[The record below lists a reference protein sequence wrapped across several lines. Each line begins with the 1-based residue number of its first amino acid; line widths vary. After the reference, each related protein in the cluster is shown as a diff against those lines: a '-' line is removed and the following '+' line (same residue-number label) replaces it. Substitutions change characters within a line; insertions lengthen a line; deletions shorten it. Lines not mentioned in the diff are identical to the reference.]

1 MTALNATT
9 PIASLLTIT
18 IVTFGNYIIMNLFIS
33 ILLQGFG
40 DDDDEEEDEADT
52 AVASTTKHIGPAA
65 KLANRFRTIFGVKP
79 PTNRIASL
87 ASEQV
92 TEDAAEN
99 AAKMLARRVAHQV
112 PEILGSEYEGSDAGS
127 DMYETEVA
135 LKGYTRHVRF
145 PEYNSL
151 IWLSVNS
158 KLRIWVAFLV
168 HHPLFDN
175 IILLC
180 IFITSVTLL
189 LERPDDTIIADH
201 CPRPPQFL
209 NCTGLPPGQ
218 TEEINCGRDEKEPD
232 FGRTWAPCDAD
243 EGYPPCCFIVSRVE
257 TFASMDIVFTVI
269 FLLEMVMKIIS
280 DGLFAHRHAYLR
292 NPWNVLDCVIVAISL
307 FSSFGS
313 GESLKSLKALRALR
327 ALRPLR
333 VIKRNPG
340 LRIAVV
346 CLLSSIP
353 AMFNVI
359 VVVLV
364 WFSMYAMLGVQF
376 FKGELY
382 RCYDPENQLFY
393 GTAFFPL
400 GNTYT
405 ATQPLSGPAAV
416 PTIVEC
422 VSRTHGG
429 GVWQGIDSYPK
440 ALLTLFEMAT
450 TEGWLD
456 VMNAVVDK
464 TGTGITPLPNNNPWY
479 ALYCVCHIVVGAF
492 VLLNLIVGSII
503 NNYTKIKKENDGLAP
518 YMTPEQQKWKE
529 TQKFIADLRPQR
541 RQEGPE
547 GKFRMLMFKIAN
559 SHQFEVAIT
568 IAIVLN
574 ILTMMTKTHDQSD
587 CFTAVIFWINVTFTL
602 IFVFEAN
609 VKLIGLG
616 FKWYFHDGWNLFD
629 FVVAILSCII
639 IGLDVVN
646 GEYSCSRS
654 GLGGV
659 PQIPAL
665 QILRAFRIAR
675 VFRLIRR
682 AKGLRIMI
690 QTLIISLPALWNI
703 GVLIA
708 LFIIIFAVLGTTAFY
723 NTNLEQDL
731 YGRMDPTGSYVTF
744 DNAIWVLFRQTTGE
758 GWNGMLYYTSRSD
771 LYLGCAKRYGAYFG
785 DGCGGPISGVGFHV
799 FWQLFGTYVM
809 MQLFTAIILENFDDM
824 ARDDGSSLP
833 HENLDEFVKIWS
845 QFDKNGDGDIPSN
858 KLPELIC
865 ELSPPLGIKARSA
878 ACSSELIQVIKDLA
892 IPIQNDRVTYR
903 DTFLAC
909 VKRVMLQGGDE
920 DEAVRTGSNASS
932 SATDLLRNSCAT
944 NKIFRGRFATVAEDY
959 AARLLQK
966 ACHEWRER
974 RIQYK
979 KGVNL
984 TRHIPHDDDDSG
996 GGKRVIVVW

>member
-364 WFSMYAMLGVQF
+364 WFSMYAMLGVQL
-376 FKGELY
+376 FKGSLY
-382 RCYDPENQLFY
+382 RCVDLDDGLFF
-393 GTAFFPL
+393 GNAMFPTGNLYTPTPKL
-400 GNTYT
+400 G
-405 ATQPLSGPAAV
+405 GPGAV
-416 PTIVEC
+416 PTIIEC
-422 VSRTHGG
+422 VSAGSHTSGAG
-429 GVWQGIDSYPK
+429 GVAVWEDKEYTFNSYPR

-450 TEGWLD
+450 TEGWMD
-456 VMNAVVDK
+456 VMAACVDSISV
-464 TGTGITPLPNNNPWY
+464 GVAPVPNQNPFWS
-479 ALYCVCHIVVGAF
+479 LYCAVHIILGAF
-492 VLLNLIVGSII
+492 VLLNLIVGSVI
-503 NNYTKIKKENDGLAP
+503 NNYNKIKSRNDG
-518 YMTPEQQKWKE
+518 MTPFLTPAQEEWKE
-529 TQKFIADLRPQR
+529 TQNLVFKLKPQQR
-541 RQEGPE
+541 TAIPTNRVRAFCFQISTH
-547 GKFRMLMFKIAN
+547 RY
-559 SHQFEVAIT
+559 FEYAVTTVILLNVVT
-568 IAIVLN
+568 MVL
-574 ILTMMTKTHDQSD
+574 KTHDQD
-587 CFTAVIFWINVTFTL
+587 PCFAAVLFWVNVVFTTIFLLESI
-602 IFVFEAN
+602 I
-609 VKLIGLG
+609 KLVGLG
-616 FKWYFHDGWNLFD
+616 FRWYFLDTWNLFD
-629 FVVAILSCII
+629 FVIVVLSIATI
-639 IGLDVVN
+639 VLDAL
-646 GEYSCSRS
+646 GKEYDCTIQDRQS
-654 GLGGV
+654 LD
-659 PQIPAL
+659 IPAL
-665 QILRAFRIAR
+665 SVFRAFRIAR
-675 VFRLIRR
+675 VFRLVRR
-682 AKGLRIMI
+682 LKGLRQMI
-690 QTLIISLPALWNI
+690 ETLIISLPSLVNI
-703 GVLIA
+703 GTLLLLMIV
-708 LFIIIFAVLGTTAFY
+708 IFSVLGVTFFY
-723 NTNLEQDL
+723 NVNLDQDA
-731 YGRMDPTGSYVTF
+731 YGRMGKDDNYVHL
-744 DNAIWVLFRQTTGE
+744 DSALWLLHRQTTGE
-758 GWNGMLYYTSRSD
+758 AWNGIMYYCMESD
-771 LYLGCAKRYGAYFG
+771 IYRACDKRYGDYLN
-785 DGCGGPISGVGFHV
+785 DGCGGFAISIIFHV
-799 FWQLFGTYVM
+799 LWQVFGTYVM
-809 MQLFTAIILENFDDM
+809 MQLFTAVILENFHQLSQEDRT
-824 ARDDGSSLP
+824 ALP
-833 HENLDEFVKIWS
+833 KEKLHEFVDVWTTLDPHAEGTIGIKSI
-845 QFDKNGDGDIPSN
+845 
-858 KLPELIC
+858 PELIVQ
-865 ELSPPLGIKARSA
+865 LSPPLGLKDKNVTSQMLMQI
-878 ACSSELIQVIKDLA
+878 IKDLE
-892 IPIQNDRVTYR
+892 IPIRDDRVRYI
-903 DTFLAC
+903 DTFLAFVRRVLASDVEDDTDNFMNNCDDTQEEKC
-909 VKRVMLQGGDE
+909 VTAAQD
-920 DEAVRTGSNASS
+920 
-932 SATDLLRNSCAT
+932 
-944 NKIFRGRFATVAEDY
+944 F
-959 AARLLQK
+959 AARQVQNAYREWKERKLQVKK
-966 ACHEWRER
+966 A
-974 RIQYK
+974 
-979 KGVNL
+979 VSV
-984 TRHIPHDDDDSG
+984 TFHIPVHG
-996 GGKRVIVVW
+996 TAKAIVTS